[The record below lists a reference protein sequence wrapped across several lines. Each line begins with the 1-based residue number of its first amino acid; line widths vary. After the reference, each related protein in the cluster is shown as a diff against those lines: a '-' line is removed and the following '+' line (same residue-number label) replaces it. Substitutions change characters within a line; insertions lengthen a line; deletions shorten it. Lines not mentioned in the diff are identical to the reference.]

1 MEGEEKTV
9 AWEKKWKRKFNIEM
23 VKCKE
28 GKVGFNKNA
37 WVFNANYS
45 YPFGLQADVGQ
56 CFSLAGFLCHK

>member
-1 MEGEEKTV
+1 
-9 AWEKKWKRKFNIEM
+9 M
-23 VKCKE
+23 VMCKE

-56 CFSLAGFLCHK
+56 CFSLAGFLFHK